1 MTRTNLH
8 EQRILAGIDLPL
20 NLLNEYGYDS
30 PGLYLEIVALSDTQ
44 VKRTQKGLTW
54 VLGHGLQDKLV
65 IVGGT
70 AVAFHAAPRPLT
82 PDLDFVCQNVT
93 EVASLLAAD
102 GITPVTQLNPQHPP
116 VGAGIHAEPFDT
128 DFMTLTDPR
137 LFPLVL
143 STSVPGR
150 LGGGTFRFVS
160 APMLFA
166 MKNMTGREKDLADAV
181 KLLGTLKAQNL
192 VPQTRELLKT
202 MRKQRVMSKELYD
215 DASSFLF

>member
-1 MTRTNLH
+1 
-8 EQRILAGIDLPL
+8 
-20 NLLNEYGYDS
+20 
-30 PGLYLEIVALSDTQ
+30 
-44 VKRTQKGLTW
+44 
-54 VLGHGLQDKLV
+54 
-65 IVGGT
+65 
-70 AVAFHAAPRPLT
+70 
-82 PDLDFVCQNVT
+82 
-93 EVASLLAAD
+93 
-102 GITPVTQLNPQHPP
+102 
-116 VGAGIHAEPFDT
+116 
-128 DFMTLTDPR
+128 MTLTDPR